1 MVWHADL
8 THHYSTVMSASR
20 SSTLQSARN
29 IDWRGS
35 LQSTTPSIAIFQLW
49 SSQTSS
55 SLEVE
60 TSSHLPD
67 AYPPKKPRRKPPT
80 LLSYRLGWL
89 VSSYCTPF
97 PLHRSVMYTRS
108 LSIVWGYHFR
118 ERNTLMVKRSVWS
131 SLVGTSDFVKH
142 FLLSPF
148 EFSHVLLLFEETLV
162 YGIVYH
168 SLALLFRSSC
178 SLGCLLVELLF
189 LLALCFILDRRL
201 VVASELVTPFVP

>member
-49 SSQTSS
+49 RSQTSS
-55 SLEVE
+55 SLENE
-60 TSSHLPD
+60 TSSHLPG
-67 AYPPKKPRRKPPT
+67 AYPPKKSRRKPPT
-80 LLSYRLGWL
+80 LFSYRLGWL

-97 PLHRSVMYTRS
+97 PLHRSIVYTRS

-118 ERNTLMVKRSVWS
+118 ECNITYCKRLLKSVCFDGDGKAVC
-131 SLVGTSDFVKH
+131 LIITRGNFR
-142 FLLSPF
+142 FCEALLTFSF
-148 EFSHVLLLFEETLV
+148 ELSHVLLLFDETLV
-162 YGIVYH
+162 HGIVYH

-178 SLGCLLVELLF
+178 SLGCLLV
-189 LLALCFILDRRL
+189 
-201 VVASELVTPFVP
+201 